1 MVSSFIQ
8 LLILSVS
15 FVLIINVIILLPAL
29 ATYCHAIV
37 DSPSVTTS
45 QINAFL
51 YRVLWLWYFI
61 TARKQVTELKQSWV
75 HFCFVCFVFTAA
87 QIPCRDE
94 EQRPRG
100 PLWII
105 GIVLWSPSLPGFL
118 ARVPAAESFPCYGH
132 VHNSFS
138 TFTTCEKSK
147 FHASWGK
154 HGFCSGRLRVRSLLW
169 GILALAGIRQ
179 VALPN
184 NYIPRWIFHSRT

>member
-15 FVLIINVIILLPAL
+15 FVLIINVISLLPAL
-29 ATYCHAIV
+29 SIYCHAIV
-37 DSPSVTTS
+37 DSPSVTTR

-51 YRVLWLWYFI
+51 YSKKTSNWTETVLGTFLFC
-61 TARKQVTELKQSWV
+61 L
-75 HFCFVCFVFTAA
+75 FCFYSSTNTMQGWGAKTKGVIVNYWHRSV
-87 QIPCRDE
+87 IPQASRF
-94 EQRPRG
+94 
-100 PLWII
+100 L
-105 GIVLWSPSLPGFL
+105 SPSSSSWIFPLLWPCSQFL
-118 ARVPAAESFPCYGH
+118 QHFHY
-132 VHNSFS
+132 
-138 TFTTCEKSK
+138 CEKSK

-184 NYIPRWIFHSRT
+184 NYISRWIFHSRT